1 MTAISG
7 EWGWE
12 VRSMKKIFSL
22 TNIAIAVS
30 VIAFLFGLLVFFSPN
45 IGQHLIKS
53 KASKEIS
60 ISHVEMQKNLNK
72 KGEYIP
78 EDVRPLTTTELLA
91 NQFTKADLPGIGIIS
106 IPDINLELPVFNG
119 ITYETMMYGAGT
131 AKPNQQMG
139 KGNYALASH
148 TIFNSF
154 NGSIITNLLFG
165 NLIYAQIGQSIFL
178 TDKDK
183 SYEYKIDNIYRVDVS
198 QGNIIEDHK
207 DKKEITLY
215 TCTTLTGDERLVVH
229 GTLVNTTKYK
239 G

>member
-1 MTAISG
+1 M
-7 EWGWE
+7 
-12 VRSMKKIFSL
+12 
-22 TNIAIAVS
+22 
-30 VIAFLFGLLVFFSPN
+30 
-45 IGQHLIKS
+45 IKS
-53 KASKEIS
+53 KGSKEIRV
-60 ISHVEMQKNLNK
+60 SHVEIQKNLK
-72 KGEYIP
+72 QKGEFIP

-91 NQFTKADLPGIGIIS
+91 NQFSKTDLPGIGIIS
-106 IPDINLELPVFNG
+106 IPDINIELPVFNG
-119 ITYETMMYGAGT
+119 ITYETMIYGAGT

-139 KGNYALASH
+139 KGNYTLASH
-148 TIFNSF
+148 KIFNSF

-165 NLIYAQIGQSIFL
+165 NLIYAQIGQSIIL

-183 SYEYKIDNIYRVDVS
+183 SYEYKINNIYRGDVS
-198 QGNIIEDHK
+198 QGNIIEDRK

>member
-1 MTAISG
+1 
-7 EWGWE
+7 
-12 VRSMKKIFSL
+12 MKKIFSL

-91 NQFTKADLPGIGIIS
+91 NQFSKADLPGIGIIS

>member
-1 MTAISG
+1 
-7 EWGWE
+7 
-12 VRSMKKIFSL
+12 MKKIFSL
-22 TNIAIAVS
+22 TNIVIAGS
-30 VIAFLFGLLVFFSPN
+30 VITFLFGLLIFFSPN

-53 KASKEIS
+53 KGSKEIS
-60 ISHVEMQKNLNK
+60 ISHVEMKNNIK
-72 KGEYIP
+72 QKGEFIP
-78 EDVRPLTTTELLA
+78 EDVRPLTTTELLV
-91 NQFTKADLPGIGIIS
+91 NQFSKADLPGIGILS

-183 SYEYKIDNIYRVDVS
+183 SYEYKVDNIYRVDVS

-215 TCTTLTGDERLVVH
+215 TCTTLTGNERLVVH
-229 GTLVNTTKYK
+229 GSLINTSKYK
-239 G
+239 GG

>member
-53 KASKEIS
+53 KGSKEIS
-60 ISHVEMQKNLNK
+60 ISHVEMKKNLNQ
-72 KGEYIP
+72 KGEFIP

-91 NQFTKADLPGIGIIS
+91 NQFSKADLPGIGIIS

-165 NLIYAQIGQSIFL
+165 NLIYAQVGQSIFL

-207 DKKEITLY
+207 NKKEVTLY
-215 TCTTLTGDERLVVH
+215 TCTTLTGNERLVVH

-239 G
+239 L

>member
-1 MTAISG
+1 
-7 EWGWE
+7 
-12 VRSMKKIFSL
+12 MKKIFSL

-30 VIAFLFGLLVFFSPN
+30 VIAFLFGVLVFFSPN

-53 KASKEIS
+53 KGSKEIS

-72 KGEYIP
+72 KGEFIP

-91 NQFTKADLPGIGIIS
+91 NQFSKADLPGIGIIS

-215 TCTTLTGDERLVVH
+215 TCTTLTGNERLVVH
-229 GTLVNTTKYK
+229 GSLINTSKYK
-239 G
+239 GG

>member
-1 MTAISG
+1 
-7 EWGWE
+7 
-12 VRSMKKIFSL
+12 MKKIFSL

-30 VIAFLFGLLVFFSPN
+30 VIAFLFGLLIFFSPN

-53 KASKEIS
+53 KGSKEIS
-60 ISHVEMQKNLNK
+60 ISHVEMKKNLNQ
-72 KGEYIP
+72 KGEFIP

-91 NQFTKADLPGIGIIS
+91 NQFSKADLPGIGIIS
-106 IPDINLELPVFNG
+106 IPHINLELPVFNG

-198 QGNIIEDHK
+198 QGNVIEDHK

>member
-53 KASKEIS
+53 KGSKEIS
-60 ISHVEMQKNLNK
+60 ISHVEMKKNLNQ
-72 KGEYIP
+72 KGEFIP

-91 NQFTKADLPGIGIIS
+91 NQFSKADLPGIGIIS

-165 NLIYAQIGQSIFL
+165 NLIYAQVGQSIFL

-207 DKKEITLY
+207 NKKEITLY
-215 TCTTLTGDERLVVH
+215 TCTTLTGNERLVVH

-239 G
+239 L

>member
-1 MTAISG
+1 
-7 EWGWE
+7 
-12 VRSMKKIFSL
+12 MKKIFSL
-22 TNIAIAVS
+22 TNIA
-30 VIAFLFGLLVFFSPN
+30 IAFLFGLLVFFSPN

-53 KASKEIS
+53 KGSKEIS

-72 KGEYIP
+72 KGEFIP

-91 NQFTKADLPGIGIIS
+91 NQFSKADLPGIGIIS

-148 TIFNSF
+148 SIFNSF

-215 TCTTLTGDERLVVH
+215 TCTTLTGNERLVVH
-229 GTLVNTTKYK
+229 GSLINTSKYK
-239 G
+239 GG

>member
-1 MTAISG
+1 
-7 EWGWE
+7 
-12 VRSMKKIFSL
+12 MKKIFSL

-53 KASKEIS
+53 KGSKEIS

-72 KGEYIP
+72 KGEFIP

-91 NQFTKADLPGIGIIS
+91 NQFSKADLPGIGIIS

-154 NGSIITNLLFG
+154 NGSIITILLLG

-183 SYEYKIDNIYRVDVS
+183 SYEYRIDNIYRVDVS

>member
-1 MTAISG
+1 
-7 EWGWE
+7 
-12 VRSMKKIFSL
+12 MKKIFSL

-30 VIAFLFGLLVFFSPN
+30 VIAFLFGVLVFFSPN

-53 KASKEIS
+53 KGSKEIS
-60 ISHVEMQKNLNK
+60 ISHVEMQKNLNQ
-72 KGEYIP
+72 KGEFIP

-91 NQFTKADLPGIGIIS
+91 NQFSKADLPGIGIIS

-148 TIFNSF
+148 SIFNSF

-165 NLIYAQIGQSIFL
+165 NLIYAQLGQSIFL

-215 TCTTLTGDERLVVH
+215 TCTTLTGNERLVVH
-229 GTLVNTTKYK
+229 GSLINTSKYK
-239 G
+239 GG

>member
-1 MTAISG
+1 
-7 EWGWE
+7 
-12 VRSMKKIFSL
+12 MKKIFSL

-60 ISHVEMQKNLNK
+60 ISHVEMKKNLQQ
-72 KGEYIP
+72 KGEFIP

-91 NQFTKADLPGIGIIS
+91 NQFSKTDLPGIGIIS

-131 AKPNQQMG
+131 TKPNQQMG
-139 KGNYALASH
+139 KGNYTLASH

-215 TCTTLTGDERLVVH
+215 TCTTLTGDERLVVN

>member
-1 MTAISG
+1 
-7 EWGWE
+7 
-12 VRSMKKIFSL
+12 MKKIFSL

-60 ISHVEMQKNLNK
+60 ISHVEMKKNLQQ
-72 KGEYIP
+72 KGEFIL

-91 NQFTKADLPGIGIIS
+91 NQFSKTDLPGIGIIS

-183 SYEYKIDNIYRVDVS
+183 SNEYKIDNIYRVDVS

>member
-1 MTAISG
+1 
-7 EWGWE
+7 
-12 VRSMKKIFSL
+12 MKKFFSL
-22 TNIAIAVS
+22 TNIVIAGS
-30 VIAFLFGLLVFFSPN
+30 VITFLFGLLIFFSPN

-53 KASKEIS
+53 KGSKEIS
-60 ISHVEMQKNLNK
+60 ISHVKMKNNLK
-72 KGEYIP
+72 QKGEFIP

-91 NQFTKADLPGIGIIS
+91 NQFSKADLPGIGILS

-165 NLIYAQIGQSIFL
+165 NLIYAQSGQSIFL

-183 SYEYKIDNIYRVDVS
+183 SYEYKIDNIYSVDVS

-207 DKKEITLY
+207 NKKEITLY

-229 GTLVNTTKYK
+229 GTLVNTSKYK
-239 G
+239 GGLK

>member
-1 MTAISG
+1 
-7 EWGWE
+7 
-12 VRSMKKIFSL
+12 MKKIFSL

-53 KASKEIS
+53 KGAKEIS

-72 KGEYIP
+72 KGEFIP

-91 NQFTKADLPGIGIIS
+91 NQFSKADLPGIGIIS

-154 NGSIITNLLFG
+154 NGSIITHLLFG

-215 TCTTLTGDERLVVH
+215 TCTTLTGNERLVVH
-229 GTLVNTTKYK
+229 GSLINTSKYK
-239 G
+239 GG

>member
-1 MTAISG
+1 MKKYFSISNIIITICVITCISG
-7 EWGWE
+7 
-12 VRSMKKIFSL
+12 
-22 TNIAIAVS
+22 
-30 VIAFLFGLLVFFSPN
+30 LLLYWSPN
-45 IGQHLIKS
+45 ISQYLIKT
-53 KASKEIS
+53 KGMREVNIS
-60 ISHVEMQKNLNK
+60 QSEMKSNLKKKTEFNVDDVE
-72 KGEYIP
+72 
-78 EDVRPLTTTELLA
+78 PLTTKELLS
-91 NQFTKADLPGIGIIS
+91 NQFSKTDLPGIGILS
-106 IPDINLELPVFNG
+106 IPDINLELPIFNG

-215 TCTTLTGDERLVVH
+215 TCTTLTGNERLVVH
-229 GTLVNTTKYK
+229 GSLINTSKYK
-239 G
+239 WG

>member
-1 MTAISG
+1 
-7 EWGWE
+7 
-12 VRSMKKIFSL
+12 MKKIFSL

-72 KGEYIP
+72 KGEFIP

-91 NQFTKADLPGIGIIS
+91 NQFSKADLPGIGIIS

-183 SYEYKIDNIYRVDVS
+183 CYEYKIDNIYRVDVS

>member
-1 MTAISG
+1 
-7 EWGWE
+7 
-12 VRSMKKIFSL
+12 MKKIFSL

-30 VIAFLFGLLVFFSPN
+30 VIAFLFGVLVFFSPN

-53 KASKEIS
+53 KGSKEIS

-72 KGEYIP
+72 KGEFIP

-91 NQFTKADLPGIGIIS
+91 NQFSKADLPGIGIIS

-165 NLIYAQIGQSIFL
+165 NLIYAQLGQSIFL

-215 TCTTLTGDERLVVH
+215 TCTTLTGNERLVVH
-229 GTLVNTTKYK
+229 GSLINTSKYK
-239 G
+239 GG

>member
-1 MTAISG
+1 
-7 EWGWE
+7 
-12 VRSMKKIFSL
+12 MKKIFSL

-53 KASKEIS
+53 KGSKEIS

-72 KGEYIP
+72 KGEFIP

-91 NQFTKADLPGIGIIS
+91 NQFSKVDLPGIGIIS

-215 TCTTLTGDERLVVH
+215 TCTTLTGNERLVVH
-229 GTLVNTTKYK
+229 GSLINTSKYK
-239 G
+239 GS

>member
-1 MTAISG
+1 
-7 EWGWE
+7 
-12 VRSMKKIFSL
+12 MKKIFSL

-53 KASKEIS
+53 KGAKEIS

-72 KGEYIP
+72 KGEFIP

-91 NQFTKADLPGIGIIS
+91 NQFSKADLPGIGIIS

-119 ITYETMMYGAGT
+119 ITYETMMYGSGT

-215 TCTTLTGDERLVVH
+215 TCTTLTGNERLVVH
-229 GTLVNTTKYK
+229 GSLINTSKYK
-239 G
+239 GG

>member
-1 MTAISG
+1 
-7 EWGWE
+7 
-12 VRSMKKIFSL
+12 MKKNFSL

-60 ISHVEMQKNLNK
+60 ISHVEMKKNLQQ
-72 KGEYIP
+72 KGKFIP

-91 NQFTKADLPGIGIIS
+91 NQFSKTDLPGIGIIS

-154 NGSIITNLLFG
+154 NGSITTNLLFG
-165 NLIYAQIGQSIFL
+165 NLIYTQIGQSIFL

-183 SYEYKIDNIYRVDVS
+183 SYEYKINNIYRVDVS

-215 TCTTLTGDERLVVH
+215 TCTTLTGDERLVVY

>member
-1 MTAISG
+1 
-7 EWGWE
+7 
-12 VRSMKKIFSL
+12 MKKIFSL

-53 KASKEIS
+53 KGSKEIS
-60 ISHVEMQKNLNK
+60 ISHVEMKKNLNQR
-72 KGEYIP
+72 GEFIP

-91 NQFTKADLPGIGIIS
+91 NQFSRADLLGIGIIS

-119 ITYETMMYGAGT
+119 MTYETMMYGAGT

-215 TCTTLTGDERLVVH
+215 TCTTLTGNERLVVH
-229 GTLVNTTKYK
+229 GPLVNTTKYK
-239 G
+239 S

>member
-1 MTAISG
+1 
-7 EWGWE
+7 
-12 VRSMKKIFSL
+12 MKKIFSL

-53 KASKEIS
+53 KGSKEIS
-60 ISHVEMQKNLNK
+60 ISHVEMKKNLNQ
-72 KGEYIP
+72 KGEFIP

-91 NQFTKADLPGIGIIS
+91 NQFSKADLPGIGIIS

-165 NLIYAQIGQSIFL
+165 NLIYAQVGQSIFL

-183 SYEYKIDNIYRVDVS
+183 SYEYKIDNIYRGDVS

-207 DKKEITLY
+207 NKKEITLY
-215 TCTTLTGDERLVVH
+215 TCTTLTGNERLVVH

-239 G
+239 L

>member
-1 MTAISG
+1 
-7 EWGWE
+7 
-12 VRSMKKIFSL
+12 MKKIFSL

>member
-1 MTAISG
+1 
-7 EWGWE
+7 
-12 VRSMKKIFSL
+12 MKKKFSL

-45 IGQHLIKS
+45 ISQHLIKS
-53 KASKEIS
+53 KASKEIN
-60 ISHVEMQKNLNK
+60 ISHVEMKENLQQ
-72 KGEYIP
+72 KGEFVP

-91 NQFTKADLPGIGIIS
+91 NQFSKTDLPGIGILS

-165 NLIYAQIGQSIFL
+165 NLIYAQIGQNIFL
-178 TDKDK
+178 TDKDRV
-183 SYEYKIDNIYRVDVS
+183 YEYKIDNIYKVDVS
-198 QGNIIEDHK
+198 QGNIIEDH
-207 DKKEITLY
+207 DEKKEITLY
-215 TCTTLTGDERLVVH
+215 TCTTLTGAERLVVH
-229 GTLVNTTKYK
+229 GLLTKTMHYER
-239 G
+239 

>member
-1 MTAISG
+1 M
-7 EWGWE
+7 
-12 VRSMKKIFSL
+12 
-22 TNIAIAVS
+22 
-30 VIAFLFGLLVFFSPN
+30 
-45 IGQHLIKS
+45 
-53 KASKEIS
+53 
-60 ISHVEMQKNLNK
+60 
-72 KGEYIP
+72 
-78 EDVRPLTTTELLA
+78 TTTELLA
-91 NQFTKADLPGIGIIS
+91 NQFSKTDLPGIGIIS

-139 KGNYALASH
+139 KGNYTLASH

-229 GTLVNTTKYK
+229 RTLVNTTKYK

>member
-1 MTAISG
+1 MN
-7 EWGWE
+7 
-12 VRSMKKIFSL
+12 KIFSL

-60 ISHVEMQKNLNK
+60 ISHVEMKKNLQQ
-72 KGEYIP
+72 KGEFIP

-91 NQFTKADLPGIGIIS
+91 NQFSKADLPGIGIIS

-139 KGNYALASH
+139 KGNYTLASH

-183 SYEYKIDNIYRVDVS
+183 IYEYKIDNIYKVDVS

>member
-1 MTAISG
+1 
-7 EWGWE
+7 
-12 VRSMKKIFSL
+12 MKKNFSL

-45 IGQHLIKS
+45 IGQYLIKS
-53 KASKEIS
+53 KASKEIN
-60 ISHVEMQKNLNK
+60 ISHVEMKKNLQQ
-72 KGEYIP
+72 KGEFVP

-91 NQFTKADLPGIGIIS
+91 NQFSKTDLPSIGILS

-165 NLIYAQIGQSIFL
+165 NLIYAQIGQNIFL

-183 SYEYKIDNIYRVDVS
+183 SYEYKIDTIYKVNVS
-198 QGNIIEDHK
+198 QGNIIQNHDEEQ
-207 DKKEITLY
+207 EITLY
-215 TCTTLTGDERLVVH
+215 TCTSLTGAERLVVH
-229 GTLVNTTKYK
+229 GLLIKIMHYERIN
-239 G
+239 

>member
-1 MTAISG
+1 
-7 EWGWE
+7 
-12 VRSMKKIFSL
+12 MKKIFSL
-22 TNIAIAVS
+22 TNIVIAGS
-30 VIAFLFGLLVFFSPN
+30 VITFLFGLLIFFSPN

-53 KASKEIS
+53 KGSKEIS
-60 ISHVEMQKNLNK
+60 ISHVEMKNNLK
-72 KGEYIP
+72 QKGEFIP

-91 NQFTKADLPGIGIIS
+91 NQFSKADLPGIGILS
-106 IPDINLELPVFNG
+106 IPDISLELPVFNG

-165 NLIYAQIGQSIFL
+165 NLIYAQSGQSIFL

-183 SYEYKIDNIYRVDVS
+183 SYEYKIDNIYSVDVS

-207 DKKEITLY
+207 NKKEITLY

-229 GTLVNTTKYK
+229 GTLVNTSKYK
-239 G
+239 GD